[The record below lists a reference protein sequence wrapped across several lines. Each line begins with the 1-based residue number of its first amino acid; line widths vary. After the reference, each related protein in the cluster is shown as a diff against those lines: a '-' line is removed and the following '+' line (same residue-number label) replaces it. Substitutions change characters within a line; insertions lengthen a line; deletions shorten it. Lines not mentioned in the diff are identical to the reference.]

1 MYNRILIPLDGSEL
15 SERALPLAADIA
27 RRTGASL
34 TLASVIDAE
43 ADAAQ
48 SASEKYLIDV
58 AGRLEGAGLEISTVT
73 LTGDPAEEIVGHAE
87 REEIDLRAMATRGR
101 SGLVR
106 GLLGSVTDRV
116 IHGTTVPVLI
126 VRPET
131 AAELG
136 GEAPNIGQVVVPLDG
151 SEFAEAALPL
161 GQALAKA
168 LSARIVLMRSVR
180 YPVAYSAAADP
191 PVEPA
196 EVVSVEELEQEA
208 RDYLAPVSERVESD
222 GLRVE
227 TRVGSGH
234 PRGQLVALAEEFP
247 ESIIVMTTHGASGI
261 KRWVLGSVADGV
273 IRTAPVPTLIIPL
286 RD

>member
-15 SERALPLAADIA
+15 SERALPLAADIGG
-27 RRTGASL
+27 RTGASL

-43 ADAAQ
+43 AEAAQ
-48 SASEKYLIDV
+48 SASEKYLIEV
-58 AGRLEGAGLEISTVT
+58 AGRLDGAGIEISMVT

-87 REEIDLRAMATRGR
+87 REGIDLIAMATRGR

-116 IHGTTVPVLI
+116 IHSSTVPVLI

-131 AAELG
+131 APEFG

-151 SEFAEAALPL
+151 SDFAEAALPH

-191 PVEPA
+191 TVELA
-196 EVVSVEELEQEA
+196 EVVTVEELEKEA
-208 RDYLAPVSERVESD
+208 RDYLAAVSERVASN
-222 GLRVE
+222 GLPVE
-227 TRVGSGH
+227 TRVGTGH
-234 PRGQLVALAEEFP
+234 PRGQLVALAEELP
-247 ESIIVMTTHGASGI
+247 ESIVVMTTHGASGM
-261 KRWVLGSVADGV
+261 KRWMLGSVADGV
-273 IRTAPVPTLIIPL
+273 IRTAPVPALIIPL

>member
-27 RRTGASL
+27 GRMGASL

-48 SASEKYLIDV
+48 AASEKYLNEI
-58 AGRLEGAGLEISTVT
+58 AGRLEGTGLEISTVT
-73 LTGDPAEEIVGHAE
+73 LKGDPAGEIVGHAE
-87 REEIDLRAMATRGR
+87 GEGIDLVAMATRGR

-116 IHGTTVPVLI
+116 IHALSVPVLI

-131 AAELG
+131 APELG
-136 GEAPNIGQVVVPLDG
+136 GDAPSIGEVVVPLDG
-151 SEFAEAALPL
+151 SEFAEAALPH
-161 GQALAKA
+161 GQALAQA

-180 YPVAYSAAADP
+180 YPVAYSTEADP
-191 PVEPA
+191 TIELA
-196 EVVSVEELEQEA
+196 TVVSMEELEQEA
-208 RDYLAPVSERVESD
+208 SDYLAPVVERVGSAGLEVES
-222 GLRVE
+222 
-227 TRVGSGH
+227 RVGSGH
-234 PRGQLVALAEEFP
+234 PRGQLVTLTEELP

>member
-1 MYNRILIPLDGSEL
+1 MYHRILIPLDGSEL

-87 REEIDLRAMATRGR
+87 REEIDLIAMATRGR

-196 EVVSVEELEQEA
+196 EVVSVEELEQDA

-222 GLRVE
+222 GLPVE